1 MLSDSSQSPQSQAEA
16 IHRIYR
22 VYASLAS
29 TLPAPLD
36 AQAGL
41 GGKLLYAGDMGD
53 WRDLLFAANIV
64 GVASLAVSADPLTQR
79 QAIRDGVVDFVVTS
93 LEEALRILKNEIR
106 KRQTVSVAV
115 AVDPALLVEQMMDRG
130 VLPDLLPVALSEG
143 DRVQFSRF
151 LADGASEIAPQV
163 EEGAFITWS
172 VDREFARWLPRLD
185 ACVQRIL
192 PSEDSVRQRWLR
204 LAPRYL
210 GRLAQRRRGV
220 VLSAP
225 EAEQLRDEVLR
236 LLAEHSEDSSG
247 LPMVEID
254 GQPV

>member
-1 MLSDSSQSPQSQAEA
+1 MLSESPQSPQSQTES

-22 VYASLAS
+22 MYASLAS

-36 AQAGL
+36 AQSGL
-41 GGKLLYAGDMGD
+41 GGKLLYAGDMGEG
-53 WRDLLFAANIV
+53 RDLLFAANIA
-64 GVASLAVSADPLTQR
+64 GAASLAASADPLAQR

-115 AVDPALLVEQMMDRG
+115 AVDPELLVEQMLDRG

-143 DRVQFSRF
+143 DRVQLGKF
-151 LADGASEIAPQV
+151 LADGALRIALPV
-163 EEGAFITWS
+163 EEGAFVPWS
-172 VDREFARWLPRLD
+172 VDHEFARWLPRLD
-185 ACVQRIL
+185 ACVQRVL

-225 EAEQLRDEVLR
+225 ETKQLRDEVLR
-236 LLAEHSEDSSG
+236 LLADHAQDSG
-247 LPMVEID
+247 GVPVVEID
-254 GQPV
+254 GQRV